1 MCLPYLSLIHFRPH
15 ISVSHSWSVSHLLPV
30 SHMCVSL
37 IDCLI
42 YVSLIHCQSQIF
54 VSPLQSSSISLSLSL
69 YLFSSVSLAISFS
82 LFLSLS
88 PSFSFA
94 LSLSTMCGWRELEK
108 SLYHFPRQP
117 FSIFLRR
124 FQSAKSSRFCFLH
137 FSNDLIR
144 KKYCSR
150 YQASYAVWPD
160 CAKFCHFCK
169 NLKEFGNSFWV
180 YLAFG
185 KISNLLWHENLCYK
199 ENFLLL
205 LLAKYW

>member
-1 MCLPYLSLIHFRPH
+1 MDISLSGSFLSLTISFVYYLSLFIFL
-15 ISVSHSWSVSHLLPV
+15 SVSLVFFLSVCL
-30 SHMCVSL
+30 SL
-37 IDCLI
+37 VIFQSF
-42 YVSLIHCQSQIF
+42 SLSISFYLNHFNF

-150 YQASYAVWPD
+150 YQASYAV
-160 CAKFCHFCK
+160 
-169 NLKEFGNSFWV
+169 
-180 YLAFG
+180 
-185 KISNLLWHENLCYK
+185 
-199 ENFLLL
+199 
-205 LLAKYW
+205 

>member
-1 MCLPYLSLIHFRPH
+1 MDISLSVSFLSLTISFVYYLSLFIFLFSFLSFCLSLVIFQSFSLSISFYLNHFN
-15 ISVSHSWSVSHLLPV
+15 
-30 SHMCVSL
+30 
-37 IDCLI
+37 
-42 YVSLIHCQSQIF
+42 F

-150 YQASYAVWPD
+150 YQASYAV
-160 CAKFCHFCK
+160 
-169 NLKEFGNSFWV
+169 
-180 YLAFG
+180 
-185 KISNLLWHENLCYK
+185 
-199 ENFLLL
+199 
-205 LLAKYW
+205 

>member
-1 MCLPYLSLIHFRPH
+1 MDISLSVSFLSLTISFVYYLSLFIFL
-15 ISVSHSWSVSHLLPV
+15 SVSLVFFLSVCL
-30 SHMCVSL
+30 SL
-37 IDCLI
+37 VIFQSF
-42 YVSLIHCQSQIF
+42 SLSISFYLNHFNF

-137 FSNDLIR
+137 FSNDLLTVSS
-144 KKYCSR
+144 KLCSVTR
-150 YQASYAVWPD
+150 LCEILSLLQKFKRVWQFFLGLFSIWQNFEPT
-160 CAKFCHFCK
+160 
-169 NLKEFGNSFWV
+169 
-180 YLAFG
+180 LA
-185 KISNLLWHENLCYK
+185 
-199 ENFLLL
+199 
-205 LLAKYW
+205 

>member
-1 MCLPYLSLIHFRPH
+1 MDISLSVSFLSLTISFVYYLSLFIFL
-15 ISVSHSWSVSHLLPV
+15 SVSLVFFLSVCL
-30 SHMCVSL
+30 SL
-37 IDCLI
+37 VIFQSF
-42 YVSLIHCQSQIF
+42 SLSISFYLNHFNF
-54 VSPLQSSSISLSLSL
+54 VSPLQSSSISLSLSLSL

-150 YQASYAVWPD
+150 YQASYAV
-160 CAKFCHFCK
+160 
-169 NLKEFGNSFWV
+169 
-180 YLAFG
+180 
-185 KISNLLWHENLCYK
+185 
-199 ENFLLL
+199 
-205 LLAKYW
+205 